1 MAHLLQS
8 EFRPEPNEVVLF
20 QARHSFKTVLL
31 FLSPFLWLPL
41 AGSMVAV
48 FGPDVLEVNGYA
60 FVSLAVL
67 YLFWRATSHLYA
79 SVTITDRRVVARS
92 GITNQ
97 DPVEI
102 FHREIDLQ
110 SLEEV
115 GRSAGAEIRDL
126 FGNELPLKH
135 IGNAFEICRRLADI
149 RSIDSS
155 HIPSDRV
162 VSLVRRTVLMQTGF
176 CCVVILAWVL
186 MLRLILDDPET
197 NQLAMAVVFT
207 FAFVPAG
214 LWLASISGSLASAA
228 SMPRDLDGG
237 ELRQIA
243 TMLLGAGTWNLETVR
258 KRWGFNLFKRILSHR
273 FGCRIEL

>member
-20 QARHSFKTVLL
+20 QARHSFKTVLH

-41 AGSMVAV
+41 AGSMVAA
-48 FGPDVLEVNGYA
+48 FGPDVLEVHGYS

-97 DPVEI
+97 DPVEM
-102 FHREIDLQ
+102 FHREIDPQ

-135 IGNAFEICRRLADI
+135 IGN
-149 RSIDSS
+149 
-155 HIPSDRV
+155 
-162 VSLVRRTVLMQTGF
+162 
-176 CCVVILAWVL
+176 VIGSWWRAWVWS
-186 MLRLILDDPET
+186 RLKQPRQSIIL
-197 NQLAMAVVFT
+197 F
-207 FAFVPAG
+207 
-214 LWLASISGSLASAA
+214 
-228 SMPRDLDGG
+228 MPLD
-237 ELRQIA
+237 
-243 TMLLGAGTWNLETVR
+243 
-258 KRWGFNLFKRILSHR
+258 KFKLYNIYI
-273 FGCRIEL
+273 CQK